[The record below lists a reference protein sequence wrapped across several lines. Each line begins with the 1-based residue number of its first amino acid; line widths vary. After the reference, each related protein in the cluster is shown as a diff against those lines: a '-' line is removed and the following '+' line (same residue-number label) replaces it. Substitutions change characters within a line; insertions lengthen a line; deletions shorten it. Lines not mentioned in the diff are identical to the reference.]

1 MNLILKIAW
10 RNVLRHKG
18 KSLIIG
24 VILFL
29 GALLMTVGNGVI
41 SGMDRGLER
50 NIVNGFLGDIVIISD
65 KEKNDNI
72 LFKMYGES
80 IETITNYKDIKKTLA
95 SESFIKDFMPVGKN
109 VAMVI
114 NEDEGEPGFS
124 MLLGVDFDRY
134 RDFFPDNIKPVEGRM
149 LEKDETGILVP
160 SHTRE
165 DLYDQT
171 GMWLLPDK
179 GEIVESNLTK
189 EAKENLKE
197 LSIKRNA
204 VYMGMSQDNSSSDI
218 RLPVKGIIKFRA
230 LNTIWGHFSITDI
243 ESYRQCLGY
252 FSAADA
258 SADISKDK
266 KALLTMDDSNL
277 DAMFGKS
284 DFFVADKGNNDISNI
299 SFKRKEGY
307 KEVIVDHEAGTY
319 NIVFVKLKDGQ
330 SLDGSVKKL
339 NVALSKANLGVRAVT
354 WKSASGFIGSMATII
369 RVALFMF
376 VLFLFFVAI
385 IIIVNTLSMA
395 AIERTTEIGMM
406 RAVGARKS
414 FISGMFL
421 GETAMLSGIFG
432 GIGIIT
438 GIIAINIIPLFKITS
453 SNDLV
458 QLLFGGDT
466 FIPYLSPVGIMLT
479 IFMLMVVT
487 LITVIY
493 PIIVAKNI
501 TPLDAIA
508 RD

>member
-1 MNLILKIAW
+1 
-10 RNVLRHKG
+10 
-18 KSLIIG
+18 
-24 VILFL
+24 
-29 GALLMTVGNGVI
+29 
-41 SGMDRGLER
+41 
-50 NIVNGFLGDIVIISD
+50 
-65 KEKNDNI
+65 
-72 LFKMYGES
+72 
-80 IETITNYKDIKKTLA
+80 
-95 SESFIKDFMPVGKN
+95 
-109 VAMVI
+109 
-114 NEDEGEPGFS
+114 
-124 MLLGVDFDRY
+124 
-134 RDFFPDNIKPVEGRM
+134 
-149 LEKDETGILVP
+149 
-160 SHTRE
+160 
-165 DLYDQT
+165 
-171 GMWLLPDK
+171 MWLLPDK
-179 GEIVESNLTK
+179 GEIVKDNLTK

-197 LSIKRNA
+197 LSTKRNA

-218 RLPVKGIIKFRA
+218 RLPVKGIVKFRA

-266 KALLTMDDSNL
+266 KALLAMDDSNL

-284 DFFVADKGNNDISNI
+284 DLLVADKGNNDISHIN
-299 SFKRKEGY
+299 FKRKEGE
-307 KEVIVDHEAGTY
+307 KEAVIDHEAGTY
-319 NIVFVKLKDGQ
+319 NIIFVKLKDGQ
-330 SLDGSVKKL
+330 SLNGSVKKL
-339 NVALSKANLGVRAVT
+339 NSALSKANLGVRAVT

-438 GIIAINIIPLFKITS
+438 GIIAVNIIPMLKITS

-458 QLLFGGDT
+458 QLLYGGDT
-466 FIPYLSPVGIMLT
+466 FNPYLSLAGIILT